1 MKNQHVKKISVLV
14 LAGLMCAVG
23 VGKPQVTSAEQKASA
38 PNMQIGQKFIAPE
51 LKLKENTYVLDYKK
65 ADVNGD
71 SVDDQ
76 VILVGTKKM
85 IDGKLDAY
93 ASDLSIVVQ
102 EGKTKGYVK
111 YDWLTKG
118 TDGTWDGESGR
129 EPNLIIGD
137 YTGNKVNDIIVTAP
151 QGGNGGYVD
160 HLVVAWEENRLKAVF
175 ADNQEAYTNLQA
187 NFSFTPPVS
196 WNGNYKVSQYGGADA
211 NKILPSAKYVMKFD
225 YTAKDGKDAEP
236 LLMISV
242 FAKNDWT
249 RLSSEEGPPVGSE
262 IAEANGMVYVSITPQ
277 SNPFDPESE
286 DGKQFDQLYR
296 DLNVTKSFA
305 LLTKN

>member
-14 LAGLMCAVG
+14 LAGFICAVG
-23 VGKPQVTSAEQKASA
+23 VGKTQVTSAEQIAST
-38 PNMQIGQKFIAPE
+38 PKLEIGKKFIAPE
-51 LKLKENTYVLDYKK
+51 LKLKENTYVLDYKIS
-65 ADVNGD
+65 DVTGD
-71 SVDDQ
+71 SVDDK
-76 VILVGTKKM
+76 VILVGTKEM

-102 EGKTKGYVK
+102 DGKTNGYVK

-118 TDGTWDGESGR
+118 TDGTWYGEFGR

-160 HLVVAWEENRLKAVF
+160 HLVVAWEKNRLKAVF
-175 ADNQEAYTNLQA
+175 ADNQEVYTNPQA
-187 NFSFTPPVS
+187 NFSFKPPVS
-196 WNGNYKVSQYGGADA
+196 WNGHYKVSQYAGADA
-211 NKILPSAKYVMKFD
+211 DKILPSAKHVMKFE
-225 YTAKDGKDAEP
+225 YTTKDGKDAET
-236 LLMISV
+236 LLMLSV

-249 RLSSEEGPPVGSE
+249 RLASEQGTPVGSE
-262 IAEANGMVYVSITPQ
+262 ITEANGMVYVATTPQ
-277 SNPFDPESE
+277 SNPFDLQSE
-286 DGKQFDQLYR
+286 DGKLFDQLYG

-305 LLTKN
+305 LLK